1 MNLWKVGFKD
11 EEKEIDI
18 TLIVR
23 CDTLDSALS
32 ISNEISEKRN
42 LKLKFISQMWL
53 DFRSEPKVRASEINA
68 F

>member
-1 MNLWKVGFKD
+1 MWKAGFHS
-11 EEKEIDI
+11 EEKGLDL
-18 TLIVR
+18 TLIIR
-23 CDTLDSALS
+23 TDTLDSALS

-53 DFRSEPKVRASEINA
+53 DFRSEPKVKASEINA

>member
-1 MNLWKVGFKD
+1 LNLWKVGFKD
-11 EEKEIDI
+11 EEKELDI

-23 CDTLDSALS
+23 CDTLDSALL

-42 LKLKFISQMWL
+42 LKLRFISQMWL
-53 DFRSEPKVRASEINA
+53 DFRSKPKVRESEINA